1 MLLMLCLL
9 TFNRVKK
16 AAPND
21 RSSLLFSDVNLLNDN
36 TFFLYCM
43 R

>member
-21 RSSLLFSDVNLLNDN
+21 RSSLLFSLVMII
-36 TFFLYCM
+36 Y
-43 R
+43 